1 MHPMKNDRTKQ
12 NNAFAHLKK
21 EAKLAR
27 QAVIIQAA
35 ERVFAVKPFNE
46 VSIRDI
52 AREAGISHATIY
64 RYFPDQQALFV
75 EAFLEGAGKITDTLN
90 ELIEKSKTPDLV
102 EISDAYVTY
111 LMDNDQYFRM
121 MTHFML
127 DGSLS
132 VEKIEKLNAAERK
145 IFDQFDRLFNKM
157 KRAEPVRPLSHTFF
171 AALNGVLITFRNYPG
186 RSPKAVRRHMLNIA
200 GVIARSF
207 SSDLPQ

>member
-1 MHPMKNDRTKQ
+1 MKQVKPNKTFSR
-12 NNAFAHLKK
+12 LKD

-27 QAVIIQAA
+27 QEIIIEAA
-35 ERVFAVKPFNE
+35 QRVFAVKPFNK

-52 AREAGISHATIY
+52 ASEAGISHASIY

-75 EAFLEGAGKITDTLN
+75 EAFLHGAKEISITLEKI
-90 ELIEKSKTPDLV
+90 IENAKAPDIIK
-102 EISDAYVTY
+102 ISDAYVTY

-132 VEKIEKLNAAERK
+132 EEKIEKLNAAERR
-145 IFDQFDRLFNKM
+145 IFDQFDRLFQKMNKP
-157 KRAEPVRPLSHTFF
+157 EPVRLLSHAFF

-186 RSPKAVRRHMLNIA
+186 RTPAAVRQHMLNIA
-200 GVIARSF
+200 RVIARSF
-207 SSDLPQ
+207 SST